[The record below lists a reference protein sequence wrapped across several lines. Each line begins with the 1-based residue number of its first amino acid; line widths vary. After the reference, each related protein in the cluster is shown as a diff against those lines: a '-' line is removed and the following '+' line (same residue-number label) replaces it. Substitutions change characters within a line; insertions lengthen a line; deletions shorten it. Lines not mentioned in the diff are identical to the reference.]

1 MSGQREVPLADA
13 AADDDDD
20 GKCSKSTAKYYLFTS
35 LKSAATEIRCH
46 VGIYRVVSIGRVINL
61 KYN

>member
-35 LKSAATEIRCH
+35 LKSEATEIRCH
-46 VGIYRVVSIGRVINL
+46 VGISIVSIGRVINL
-61 KYN
+61 NYN